1 MTYYSA
7 HVFTNIHVSVSLKM
21 AKKQIVRKQLSNY
34 AVSPVSGGAGRQLK
48 LYTSPYA
55 K

>member
-21 AKKQIVRKQLSNY
+21 AKKNLGRKQLSNT
-34 AVSPVSGGAGRQLK
+34 AVNPVSGGGQAA
-48 LYTSPYA
+48 S
-55 K
+55 